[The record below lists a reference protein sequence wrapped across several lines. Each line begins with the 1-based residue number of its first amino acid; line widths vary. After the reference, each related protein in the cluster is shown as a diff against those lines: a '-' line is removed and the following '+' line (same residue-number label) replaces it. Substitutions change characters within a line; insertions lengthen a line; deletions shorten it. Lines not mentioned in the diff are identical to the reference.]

1 MEEKKSKNKKIIFIV
16 VAVVVVVF
24 LAIVAVAA
32 MFVNDVA
39 QQTII
44 SKEIEKINTTGTVDE
59 EIKSTGKY
67 AELEKTIKDY
77 VLEYQG
83 TAKEIQEQ
91 YKNEK
96 FTNILSANN
105 LQSDGPEFVESKKLI
120 ADVTAKGEEVK
131 TKLAEM
137 VSEEYKVKLAEEK
150 GLTGKYKDLLI
161 QNLQLE
167 QELKTVNTT
176 IDNVNNYLA
185 KIDDVF
191 NYLKEN
197 KDNWKVNN
205 NKVEFTQM
213 SMATKYN
220 SLLTLVNIAAQKI
233 K

>member
-1 MEEKKSKNKKIIFIV
+1 MEENKSKNKKIIFIV
-16 VAVVVVVF
+16 VAIVIVVV
-24 LAIVAVAA
+24 LAVLIVAG
-32 MFVNDVA
+32 MFVNDIA
-39 QQTII
+39 QQAII
-44 SKEIEKINTTGTVDE
+44 SQEIEKINKAGTVDE
-59 EIKSTGKY
+59 EIKAKGKY

-83 TAKEIQEQ
+83 VAKEIQEQ

-96 FTNILSANN
+96 FTNILAAEN
-105 LQSDGPEFVESKKLI
+105 LQNDGPEFVESKKLI
-120 ADVTAKGEEVK
+120 SDVTTKGEEVK

-137 VSEEYKVKLAEEK
+137 VSEDYKVKLAEEK
-150 GLTGKYKDLLI
+150 GLNGKYKDLLI
-161 QNLQLE
+161 QNLKLE
-167 QELKTVNTT
+167 QELKTVNST

-205 NKVEFTQM
+205 NRVEFTQM
-213 SMATKYN
+213 SMVTKYN